1 MNKCTIH
8 KGDKCTKCNAEI
20 EIYEQDGNIIY
31 LACPNIKDGIG
42 HTDFTSDIKTLINLG
57 WEFDIQ
63 FDECT
68 ICGNN
73 LKDRKVQYIS
83 LPIKKSEIPIPTDK
97 IMYALCMNCSS
108 KLQVNAD

>member
-20 EIYEQDGNIIY
+20 EIYEMDGNIIY

-57 WEFDIQ
+57 WKFDIK

-73 LKDRKVQYIS
+73 LNNQKVQCITLPMEKSNFPIS
-83 LPIKKSEIPIPTDK
+83 EDM
-97 IMYALCMNCSS
+97 IMYVLCMHCSS